1 MKRSRSCRAASI
13 AAVLLVAGALLWAA
27 WGALAP
33 GTARAQLAYLH
44 GGIEDC
50 ETCHVN
56 AHTWWTP
63 TNEHCYD
70 CHPGFQV
77 RDPQLLC
84 WTCHAP
90 GEDMSAARSDAA
102 CTQSC
107 HLFGGETSRHAAHPG
122 RSTACT
128 SCHALS
134 ASPSEA
140 DGSVHHTVPAPRL
153 AQVAPAH
160 GLPGTQV
167 VLTGSAFG
175 GATLVSF
182 GGVPAV
188 FTVSGDA
195 AISAVVPVAA
205 VTGPVRVV
213 TRGGSASSAEP
224 FVVTRAG
231 ALTLRAARTVVAAG
245 RTVKLGGTLRPPGLS
260 GAVVRVVVQRR
271 TAGVWKASRTATRAV
286 SAAGEYACS
295 FRVVRRG
302 TYRAAASF
310 AGSPEATA
318 AATPWVAF
326 RVR

>member
-1 MKRSRSCRAASI
+1 MKSSRSCRAASI
-13 AAVLLVAGALLWAA
+13 AVVLLAAGALVWAA
-27 WGALAP
+27 WGAFAP

-102 CTQSC
+102 CTQTC

-134 ASPSEA
+134 ASPSA
-140 DGSVHHTVPAPRL
+140 ANGSVHHTVPAPRL
-153 AQVAPAH
+153 TGLAPAH
-160 GLPGTQV
+160 GLPGARV
-167 VLTGSAFG
+167 ALSGSGFT
-175 GATLVSF
+175 GATLVTF

-188 FTVSGDA
+188 FTVTGDA
-195 AISAVVPVAA
+195 AITTVVPVAA

-213 TRGGSASSAEP
+213 TRGGGASSAEP

-231 ALTLRAARTVVAAG
+231 ALTLRVARAVVAAG
-245 RTVKLGGTLRPPGLS
+245 RPVRLSGTLLPPGLS
-260 GAVVRVVVQRR
+260 DAGVTVVVQRR
-271 TAGVWKASRTATRAV
+271 MAGVWKASKAATRVV
-286 SAAGEYACS
+286 SAAGAYAWS
-295 FRVVRRG
+295 FRVARRG
-302 TYRAAASF
+302 SYRAAASF

-318 AATPWVAF
+318 AATPWTAF